1 MIEIKNLE
9 YVYSSGGIFEK
20 KALHNI
26 NVKIE
31 ENKFYGLIGHTGSG
45 KTTLVQ
51 IMAGLIKPTEG
62 NVIVSGVDIADKKN
76 ALQKGKVGIVFQYP
90 EHQLFEDTVFEDVAF
105 GPKNL
110 GLSGTEIEERVHN
123 ALITVGL
130 DKSYYKKSPFE
141 LSGGQKRRVAIAGVL
156 AMNPEILILDE
167 PTAGL
172 DPSGRDDILGKI
184 KNLHNTTKNTV
195 ILVSHSMEDVAKT
208 ADEIMVMNKGTLAMK
223 GSVKDVFSKAEKLQD
238 MGLDIPEISLVIQ
251 KLADAGIDIR
261 RDIYTIEEAKK
272 ELLKLFSGGM
282 KNVN

>member
-1 MIEIKNLE
+1 MIEVKNLE

-20 KALHNI
+20 KALNNI
-26 NVKIE
+26 NLKIE

-51 IMAGLIKPTEG
+51 ILAGLIKPTSG
-62 NVIVSGVDIADKKN
+62 NVFVSGIDIADKKN
-76 ALQKGKVGIVFQYP
+76 TLKKGKVGIVFQYP
-90 EHQLFEDTVFEDVAF
+90 EYQLFEDTVFEDVAF

-110 GLSGTEIEERVHN
+110 GLSKTEIEQRVCD
-123 ALITVGL
+123 ALSTVGL
-130 DKSYYKKSPFE
+130 DERYYKKSPFE

-172 DPSGRDDILGKI
+172 DPVGRDDILSKI
-184 KNLHNTTKNTV
+184 STLHEKTKNTV
-195 ILVSHSMEDVAKT
+195 ILVSHSMEDVAKS
-208 ADEIMVMNKGTLAMK
+208 ADEIVVMNKGTLAMK
-223 GSVKDVFSKAEKLQD
+223 GSVREVFSKGDELQK
-238 MGLDIPEISLVIQ
+238 MGLNIPEISFVIQ
-251 KLADAGIDIR
+251 KLADSGIDIK
-261 RDIYTIEEAKK
+261 RDIYTVDEAKK